1 VAEPVVVTEGLTKRF
16 GPVDAL
22 TDLSVEIPA
31 QTWGLLGPNGAGKT
45 TLLRLLLGLTEPTS
59 GSLEVAGLDPSRD
72 PVRVREQTGFTPER
86 DAFVPGLTGSQ
97 YVTYAGEIGG
107 LPQAEAAQRAHSVL
121 DFVGLGEARYREIE
135 DYSQGMRQRAKIAAA
150 LVHDPDLVFL
160 DEPTNGLDP
169 EGREEMLDLIASIAR
184 GHDVSVLMAS
194 HILPE
199 VEAVCQGALVLSN
212 GQAVANAS
220 LEQLTA
226 VRRSTLRV
234 RIRGDVDAFREA
246 LAAREA
252 DLEQTPE
259 GFVIVHLPED
269 AGPRTVLEASR
280 EADVEVR
287 ELTPTRQ
294 DLEEALVTSL
304 QEGSA

>member
-1 VAEPVVVTEGLTKRF
+1 
-16 GPVDAL
+16 
-22 TDLSVEIPA
+22 
-31 QTWGLLGPNGAGKT
+31 
-45 TLLRLLLGLTEPTS
+45 
-59 GSLEVAGLDPSRD
+59 
-72 PVRVREQTGFTPER
+72 
-86 DAFVPGLTGSQ
+86 
-97 YVTYAGEIGG
+97 
-107 LPQAEAAQRAHSVL
+107 
-121 DFVGLGEARYREIE
+121 
-135 DYSQGMRQRAKIAAA
+135 
-150 LVHDPDLVFL
+150 
-160 DEPTNGLDP
+160 
-169 EGREEMLDLIASIAR
+169 
-184 GHDVSVLMAS
+184 MAS

-259 GFVIVHLPED
+259 GIVIVHLPED